1 MRPSEVSNRI
11 ASANEILLQIG
22 SSAIIGDL
30 HDSDIV
36 EYVDEDGLVYSYQP
50 LITPKDSDDD

>member
-1 MRPSEVSNRI
+1 VRPSEVSNRI

-22 SSAIIGDL
+22 SSTVIGDL
-30 HDSDIV
+30 STDDLV

-50 LITPKDSDDD
+50 MITPKDSNDD